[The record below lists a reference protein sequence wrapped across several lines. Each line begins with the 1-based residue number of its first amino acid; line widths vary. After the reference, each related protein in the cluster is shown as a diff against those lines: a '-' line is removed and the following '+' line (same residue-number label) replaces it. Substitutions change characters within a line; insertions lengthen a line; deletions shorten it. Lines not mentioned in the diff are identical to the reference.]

1 MVEKINLLTKN
12 FIAMKKIFTLAVLFA
27 AVSMVSCGCFQKKAE
42 CAETEATTECCGE
55 CAGECEKAEECCG
68 ECAEATAEAP
78 AEECAC
84 GECAAEEAP
93 AEVVAE

>member
-1 MVEKINLLTKN
+1 
-12 FIAMKKIFTLAVLFA
+12 MKKIFALAVLFA

-42 CAETEATTECCGE
+42 NAEAAATECCGE
-55 CAGECEKAEECCG
+55 CAGECEKAEG
-68 ECAEATAEAP
+68 EC
-78 AEECAC
+78 C

>member
-1 MVEKINLLTKN
+1 
-12 FIAMKKIFTLAVLFA
+12 MKKIFALAVLFA

-42 CAETEATTECCGE
+42 NAEAAATECCGE
-55 CAGECEKAEECCG
+55 CAGECAEGECEKAEG
-68 ECAEATAEAP
+68 EC
-78 AEECAC
+78 C

>member
-1 MVEKINLLTKN
+1 
-12 FIAMKKIFTLAVLFA
+12 MKKIFALAVLFA

-42 CAETEATTECCGE
+42 NAEAAATECCGE
-55 CAGECEKAEECCG
+55 CTGECAGECCG
-68 ECAEATAEAP
+68 ECAAEEAP

-93 AEVVAE
+93 AEEAPAEVVAE

>member
-1 MVEKINLLTKN
+1 
-12 FIAMKKIFTLAVLFA
+12 MKKIFALAVLFA

-42 CAETEATTECCGE
+42 NAEAAATECCGE
-55 CAGECEKAEECCG
+55 CAGECAEGECEKGGGECCG
-68 ECAEATAEAP
+68 GCAAEEAP
-78 AEECAC
+78 AAEECAC

>member
-1 MVEKINLLTKN
+1 
-12 FIAMKKIFTLAVLFA
+12 MKKIFALAVLFA

-42 CAETEATTECCGE
+42 NAENAEAAATECCCE
-55 CAGECEKAEECCG
+55 GECEKAEGEECCG
-68 ECAEATAEAP
+68 ECTGECEQAEAP